1 MDQQNNNSD
10 KIKFKVKFFG
20 QYHDIVID
28 RNDDKYIYKT
38 QQLFQQLALIT
49 GIPSKY
55 TSYVKLFGAEPDE
68 EDWRTY
74 HLIRNDAPLISD
86 GQPHWPIEGGLR
98 AFDNAVPRYHLSFE
112 AGFCNVITRNILISY
127 GLIPESEV
135 PEGVCSRFFCQYK
148 YTKSFFDKI
157 KMAIY
162 NEELNS
168 KIRLLDFR
176 TLGLWPWFDEHLKVY
191 KEFNVEQYI
200 GCHAPCFHQFDRAR
214 RVYGIERLA
223 CYNRNRG

>member
-10 KIKFKVKFFG
+10 KIEFKVKFFG

-55 TSYVKLFGAEPDE
+55 TTYVKLFGAEPDE
-68 EDWRTY
+68 NDLRT
-74 HLIRNDAPLISD
+74 HHWIFNDIPLTSD
-86 GQPHWPIEGGLR
+86 DQLSWSVKSLR
-98 AFDNAVPRYHLSFE
+98 AFDNAVSRYHLSFL
-112 AGFCNVITRNILISY
+112 ASYCNVVTRNIHISY
-127 GLIPESEV
+127 KLIPESEV
-135 PEGVCSRFFCQYK
+135 PEGVCSRCFCQYK

-157 KMAIY
+157 KMVIY

-168 KIRLLDFR
+168 KLRLLDVQ
-176 TLGLWPWFDEHLKVY
+176 TLGRERWFVEHCKVY
-191 KEFNVEQYI
+191 KEFNVGQYFEYL
-200 GCHAPCFHQFDRAR
+200 APCVHQFDGAR
-214 RVYGIERLA
+214 TTHGIERLA
-223 CYNRNRG
+223 SYNRNRG